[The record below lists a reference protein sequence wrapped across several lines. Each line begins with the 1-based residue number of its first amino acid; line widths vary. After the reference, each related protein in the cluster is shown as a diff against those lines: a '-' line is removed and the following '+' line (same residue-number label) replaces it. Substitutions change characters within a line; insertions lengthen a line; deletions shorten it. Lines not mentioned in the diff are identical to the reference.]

1 MIPLF
6 PKKFIWIFSK
16 RYVAGESI
24 EDGILASKNLNQKGI
39 LVTID
44 LLGEFIHTLEE
55 AEKNRDEYLKIID
68 RFTSEKIRGNFS
80 VKPTSFGLLID
91 RKICYQYVR
100 EVVERATLAGSFI
113 RIDMEDAPCTSS
125 EIELY
130 LRLKEEFPK
139 NVGLV
144 MQAYLRRTYSDLEKM
159 IASSHSKEFPLNFR
173 LCKGIYVEAEE
184 IAFKDYHE
192 IRQHYLMNLDLMLQ
206 NGVYAGIATHD
217 PYLVDGAMQLLKKY
231 NVPKEMYEFQML
243 YGVAPV
249 LRDKI
254 VAEGHTVRIYVPFGK
269 DWFGYCTRRLKEN
282 PKMVRDIIGSLFSRK

>member
-1 MIPLF
+1 MLNKIIANMIPLF

-113 RIDMEDAPCTSS
+113 RIDMEDAPCTS
-125 EIELY
+125 
-130 LRLKEEFPK
+130 
-139 NVGLV
+139 
-144 MQAYLRRTYSDLEKM
+144 
-159 IASSHSKEFPLNFR
+159 
-173 LCKGIYVEAEE
+173 
-184 IAFKDYHE
+184 
-192 IRQHYLMNLDLMLQ
+192 
-206 NGVYAGIATHD
+206 
-217 PYLVDGAMQLLKKY
+217 
-231 NVPKEMYEFQML
+231 
-243 YGVAPV
+243 
-249 LRDKI
+249 
-254 VAEGHTVRIYVPFGK
+254 
-269 DWFGYCTRRLKEN
+269 
-282 PKMVRDIIGSLFSRK
+282 